1 MTVFLTPEGEPFYG
15 GTYFPPADRHGLPG
29 FPRLLASL
37 ADAWATR
44 RGEVL
49 SSARQ
54 IGEALGQGEPPRG
67 AAPLLPGQVLFGAFQ
82 SLSPHFPHADPRP
95 CGPREC

>member
-49 SSARQ
+49 SSARH
-54 IGEALGQGEPPRG
+54 IGEPLGQGEPLPG
-67 AAPLLPGQVLFGAFQ
+67 AARLLTPQALLPAPP
-82 SLSPHFPHADPRP
+82 SASSPLAHPPLRP
-95 CGPREC
+95 TPPPP